1 MEREWARCGV
11 MRKLIRDLGK
21 AALLVWSGR
30 SVSGHQ
36 EYPSMP
42 RRLTC
47 MSKLSSRENCGF
59 TFAVSEAAKTV

>member
-21 AALLVWSGR
+21 AALLV
-30 SVSGHQ
+30 
-36 EYPSMP
+36 
-42 RRLTC
+42 C